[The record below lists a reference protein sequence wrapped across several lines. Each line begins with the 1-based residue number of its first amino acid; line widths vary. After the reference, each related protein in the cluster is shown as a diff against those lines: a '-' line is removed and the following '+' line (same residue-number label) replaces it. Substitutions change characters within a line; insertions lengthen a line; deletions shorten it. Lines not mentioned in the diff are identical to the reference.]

1 VHVSKTATVP
11 YEDIDQEY
19 WDRMTTRDLLESAI
33 ENMQSLVLNGDPRRA
48 RFVEQQLT
56 MCYRRLSLPEAPP
69 AASQATIKRA
79 SFLG

>member
-33 ENMQSLVLNGDPRRA
+33 ENMQSLVLNCDPRRA

-56 MCYRRLSLPEAPP
+56 MCYRRLGVPEASP

-79 SFLG
+79 AFLG